1 MTFFRFVLLQ
11 LPRYMGIETPILP
24 VKRLA
29 VLLQLPR
36 YMGIEMLLLLL
47 LLLLCLLQ
55 LPRYMGI
62 ETTHCIYSI

>member
-1 MTFFRFVLLQ
+1 MQLPRYMGIETFFILTKGLESNPLQ

-36 YMGIEMLLLLL
+36 YMGIE
-47 LLLLCLLQ
+47 
-55 LPRYMGI
+55 
-62 ETTHCIYSI
+62 TD